1 MQKSLL
7 GPLAAVLLGAVSA
20 TGALLVVA
28 SAQVAAPVV
37 VSVGPAARAG
47 LTAHVCHVGRI
58 AQAARA
64 ARVEHGARTAAVGFT
79 PQPAGP
85 QADPAAVVWRA
96 APHGA
101 VVRAQRLTARRG
113 CPASAAGRS

>member
-37 VSVGPAARAG
+37 VSVGPAARA
-47 LTAHVCHVGRI
+47 A
-58 AQAARA
+58 
-64 ARVEHGARTAAVGFT
+64 
-79 PQPAGP
+79 
-85 QADPAAVVWRA
+85 
-96 APHGA
+96 
-101 VVRAQRLTARRG
+101 
-113 CPASAAGRS
+113 